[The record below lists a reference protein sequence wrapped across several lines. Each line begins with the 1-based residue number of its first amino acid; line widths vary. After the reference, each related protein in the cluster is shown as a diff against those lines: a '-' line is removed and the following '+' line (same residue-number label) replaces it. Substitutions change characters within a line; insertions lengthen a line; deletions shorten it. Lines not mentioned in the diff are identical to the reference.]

1 LPPAGTGTPSEQELR
16 DLLTAHAGNVAAVG
30 RVLGKARMQIHRYM
44 KRYSIEIEE
53 YRS

>member
-1 LPPAGTGTPSEQELR
+1 LA
-16 DLLTAHAGNVAAVG
+16 AHAGNVAAVG